1 MKQLNDNSVNNDYL
15 KKAKSKLYKK
25 HCKNI
30 SDKYNLFTINNILS
44 NSKCHIVS
52 KFKDYLLYDDISE
65 FLKRFYKG
73 YESGTR
79 LKKISHYFK
88 ETSVLYPNYSPLIE
102 SKYIYSNIIKK
113 QMVINKQ
120 ENYKKK
126 NNRNYKLK
134 KQYQEKNEKENKE
147 DQNFFSSTIYN
158 DILNESESFMSLLFG
173 VDNKNKEIGKI
184 KKDKINVK
192 KNEDIDDVIKIIDI
206 IEKNEDRKIDSN
218 FIDDIDMDNENNEVD
233 INNKHYYKKMP
244 EITGNISK
252 RNKKKIFSNINYSNN
267 KTNEN
272 ISYSNISNSNISNSI
287 IFNKYKKNN
296 NKNNKNSIKVDP
308 DKINKIS
315 SQINIYNNNDAS
327 SKENNN
333 NINSIQGKQ
342 DISNANTNNNNNNIV
357 YHRKVK
363 STLIGN
369 YLNKLELPSNSNVVN
384 LLKFANETYAENTN
398 KNSVRASLYK
408 GVKYKN
414 KNIRNSITK
423 IINLPKSKILG
434 NNLLSA
440 KNIKNSNSNISLT
453 NRTEIIHNQ
462 GPEMPTSTL
471 SRFTKIDNIAKKIEI
486 SKKSKNNYFGIKKRG
501 SPLSTRNY
509 TSIISFYEDMN
520 KNNNNKNISN
530 SNRNI
535 FNSINNNSIAPNN
548 SVFYSSKKPEN
559 GFKSIYV
566 NPNFTGPYS
575 KPKCIYKDKKL
586 NGLSARK
593 LFNKSN
599 EMINKEKE
607 NEKEKVN

>member
-1 MKQLNDNSVNNDYL
+1 MKQLNDKSVNNDFL
-15 KKAKSKLYKK
+15 QKAKLKLYKK
-25 HCKNI
+25 HYKNI
-30 SDKYNLFTINNILS
+30 SDKYNLFIINNILS

-126 NNRNYKLK
+126 NNRNHKLK

-147 DQNFFSSTIYN
+147 EQKFFSSTIYN
-158 DILNESESFMSLLFG
+158 DILNESESFMNLLFG
-173 VDNKNKEIGKI
+173 VDNKNKEIGKE
-184 KKDKINVK
+184 KKDRINVK
-192 KNEDIDDVIKIIDI
+192 KKYEDVDDFIKIIDI
-206 IEKNEDRKIDSN
+206 IEKNEDININNNN
-218 FIDDIDMDNENNEVD
+218 FIEDIEIDDNEFD

-244 EITGNISK
+244 EIAKNISK
-252 RNKKKIFSNINYSNN
+252 RNRKKILSNINYSNN

-272 ISYSNISNSNISNSI
+272 ISISNISNNNISNSI
-287 IFNKYKKNN
+287 IVNRYKKNN
-296 NKNNKNSIKVDP
+296 KNFIKVDQA
-308 DKINKIS
+308 NKIS
-315 SQINIYNNNDAS
+315 SQINIFNNNDAS

-333 NINSIQGKQ
+333 NINSIYNKQ
-342 DISNANTNNNNNNIV
+342 DISNNNNNKIV

-414 KNIRNSITK
+414 KNLRNSITK
-423 IINLPKSKILG
+423 IINLPKTKIG

-440 KNIKNSNSNISLT
+440 KSIKNNSNNSLT
-453 NRTEIIHNQ
+453 NRTEIIK
-462 GPEMPTSTL
+462 GPEMPNSTL
-471 SRFTKIDNIAKKIEI
+471 SRFTKIENISKKIEI
-486 SKKSKNNYFGIKKRG
+486 SKRNKNNYFGIKKRG

-509 TSIISFYEDMN
+509 TSIISFYENMD
-520 KNNNNKNISN
+520 KNNDKNISN

-535 FNSINNNSIAPNN
+535 FNSINSKSIAPNN

-599 EMINKEKE
+599 ELINKEKE
-607 NEKEKVN
+607 NVN

>member
-1 MKQLNDNSVNNDYL
+1 MN
-15 KKAKSKLYKK
+15 
-25 HCKNI
+25 
-30 SDKYNLFTINNILS
+30 
-44 NSKCHIVS
+44 
-52 KFKDYLLYDDISE
+52 
-65 FLKRFYKG
+65 
-73 YESGTR
+73 
-79 LKKISHYFK
+79 
-88 ETSVLYPNYSPLIE
+88 
-102 SKYIYSNIIKK
+102 
-113 QMVINKQ
+113 
-120 ENYKKK
+120 
-126 NNRNYKLK
+126 
-134 KQYQEKNEKENKE
+134 
-147 DQNFFSSTIYN
+147 
-158 DILNESESFMSLLFG
+158 LLFG

-192 KNEDIDDVIKIIDI
+192 KKYEDIDDVIKIIDI
-206 IEKNEDRKIDSN
+206 IEKNEDISINNN
-218 FIDDIDMDNENNEVD
+218 FIEDIVMDNEVD
-233 INNKHYYKKMP
+233 LNNKHYYKKMP
-244 EITGNISK
+244 EITTNISK
-252 RNKKKIFSNINYSNN
+252 RNKKNNFSNINHSNN

-296 NKNNKNSIKVDP
+296 NNNNKNSIKVDR
-308 DKINKIS
+308 DKVNKIS
-315 SQINIYNNNDAS
+315 SQINIFNNNDAS

-333 NINSIQGKQ
+333 NINSIYGKQ
-342 DISNANTNNNNNNIV
+342 DIFNANTNAYANSNKIV

-414 KNIRNSITK
+414 KNIRNSISK
-423 IINLPKSKILG
+423 IINLPKSKMLG
-434 NNLLSA
+434 NNILSA

-453 NRTEIIHNQ
+453 NRTEIISNQ
-462 GPEMPTSTL
+462 GPEMPNSTL
-471 SRFTKIDNIAKKIEI
+471 SRFTKIQKIAKKIEI

-509 TSIISFYEDMN
+509 TSIISFYENMN

-535 FNSINNNSIAPNN
+535 FNSINSNSIAPNN

-599 EMINKEKE
+599 ELINKEQE
-607 NEKEKVN
+607 QEKEKVN

>member
-15 KKAKSKLYKK
+15 KKAKLKLYKK

-206 IEKNEDRKIDSN
+206 IEKNEDRKIASN
-218 FIDDIDMDNENNEVD
+218 FIDDIDMDNETNEVD

-244 EITGNISK
+244 EISGNISK

-440 KNIKNSNSNISLT
+440 KNIKNSNPNISLT

-535 FNSINNNSIAPNN
+535 FNNN

>member
-1 MKQLNDNSVNNDYL
+1 MKQLNDNSVNNDFL
-15 KKAKSKLYKK
+15 KKAKLKLYKN

-52 KFKDYLLYDDISE
+52 QFKDYLLYDDISE

-126 NNRNYKLK
+126 NNKNYKLK

-147 DQNFFSSTIYN
+147 EQNFFSSTIYN
-158 DILNESESFMSLLFG
+158 DILNESESFMNLLFG
-173 VDNKNKEIGKI
+173 IDNKNKEIDKV

-192 KNEDIDDVIKIIDI
+192 KKYEDIDDVIKIIDI
-206 IEKNEDRKIDSN
+206 IDKNEDINNNN
-218 FIDDIDMDNENNEVD
+218 FIEDIDMDDNEFD

-244 EITGNISK
+244 EITTNISK
-252 RNKKKIFSNINYSNN
+252 RNKKKILNNINYSNN

-272 ISYSNISNSNISNSI
+272 ISNINISKSNISNSI
-287 IFNKYKKNN
+287 IFNRYK
-296 NKNNKNSIKVDP
+296 KNNKNSINVDHV
-308 DKINKIS
+308 NKIS
-315 SQINIYNNNDAS
+315 SQINIFNNNDAS

-333 NINSIQGKQ
+333 NINSIYTKQ
-342 DISNANTNNNNNNIV
+342 DISNTKNNNNKIV

-384 LLKFANETYAENTN
+384 LLKFANENFAENTN

-414 KNIRNSITK
+414 KNIRNSINK
-423 IINLPKSKILG
+423 IINLPKSKILD
-434 NNLLSA
+434 NNILSA

-453 NRTEIIHNQ
+453 NRTEIIQ
-462 GPEMPTSTL
+462 GSEMPNSTI
-471 SRFTKIDNIAKKIEI
+471 SRFTKIQNISKKIEI

-509 TSIISFYEDMN
+509 TSIISFYENMN
-520 KNNNNKNISN
+520 KNNNKNSSN

-535 FNSINNNSIAPNN
+535 FNSINSNSIAPNN

-599 EMINKEKE
+599 ELINKEKE
-607 NEKEKVN
+607 KEKVN

>member
-1 MKQLNDNSVNNDYL
+1 MKQLNDNSVNNDFL
-15 KKAKSKLYKK
+15 KKAKLKLYKK
-25 HCKNI
+25 HCKNL
-30 SDKYNLFTINNILS
+30 SNKYNLFTINNILS

-158 DILNESESFMSLLFG
+158 DILNESESFMNLLFG
-173 VDNKNKEIGKI
+173 VDNKNKEIGKV
-184 KKDKINVK
+184 KKDKISVK
-192 KNEDIDDVIKIIDI
+192 KKFEDIDDVIKIIDI
-206 IEKNEDRKIDSN
+206 IEKNEDVNVNNTN
-218 FIDDIDMDNENNEVD
+218 FIVDDIDFDDNEVD

-244 EITGNISK
+244 EITKNISK
-252 RNKKKIFSNINYSNN
+252 RNKKQNFSNINYSNN
-267 KTNEN
+267 KTNDN

-296 NKNNKNSIKVDP
+296 KNSINVDQV
-308 DKINKIS
+308 NKMS
-315 SQINIYNNNDAS
+315 SQINIYNNDVS

-333 NINSIQGKQ
+333 NINS
-342 DISNANTNNNNNNIV
+342 NTNNNKIV

-384 LLKFANETYAENTN
+384 LLKFANEAFAENTN

-423 IINLPKSKILG
+423 IINLPKSKILV
-434 NNLLSA
+434 NNILSA
-440 KNIKNSNSNISLT
+440 KNIKNANSNISLT
-453 NRTEIIHNQ
+453 NRTEIIQ
-462 GPEMPTSTL
+462 GTEIPNSTI
-471 SRFTKIDNIAKKIEI
+471 SKFTKIQNIAKKIEI
-486 SKKSKNNYFGIKKRG
+486 SKKNKNNYFGIKKRG

-509 TSIISFYEDMN
+509 TSIISFYENMN
-520 KNNNNKNISN
+520 KNNNKNTCN

-535 FNSINNNSIAPNN
+535 FNSINSNSIAPNK
-548 SVFYSSKKPEN
+548 SVFYSNKKPES
-559 GFKSIYV
+559 GLKSIYV

-575 KPKCIYKDKKL
+575 KPKCIYKEKKL

-599 EMINKEKE
+599 EVINKEKE
-607 NEKEKVN
+607 KEKEKVN

>member
-1 MKQLNDNSVNNDYL
+1 MGTGKRNND
-15 KKAKSKLYKK
+15 
-25 HCKNI
+25 
-30 SDKYNLFTINNILS
+30 D
-44 NSKCHIVS
+44 
-52 KFKDYLLYDDISE
+52 
-65 FLKRFYKG
+65 RFYKG

-134 KQYQEKNEKENKE
+134 KQYHEKNEKENKE
-147 DQNFFSSTIYN
+147 DQIFFSSTIYN
-158 DILNESESFMSLLFG
+158 DILNESESFMNLLFG
-173 VDNKNKEIGKI
+173 IDNKNKEIGKT
-184 KKDKINVK
+184 KKEKINVK
-192 KNEDIDDVIKIIDI
+192 KKYEDIDDIINIIDI
-206 IEKNEDRKIDSN
+206 IEKNEDIN
-218 FIDDIDMDNENNEVD
+218 INNNIIGEIDMDENEVD
-233 INNKHYYKKMP
+233 INNNHYYKKMP
-244 EITGNISK
+244 EITMNISK
-252 RNKKKIFSNINYSNN
+252 RNNKKKIINNINYNNN

-272 ISYSNISNSNISNSI
+272 TSYSNISNSNISNSI
-287 IFNKYKKNN
+287 IFNRYKKNN
-296 NKNNKNSIKVDP
+296 KIKVDLVNRIP
-308 DKINKIS
+308 
-315 SQINIYNNNDAS
+315 SQNNIFNNNDAS

-333 NINSIQGKQ
+333 NINSIYVKQ
-342 DISNANTNNNNNNIV
+342 DNPNSNNNKIV

-414 KNIRNSITK
+414 KNLRNSITK
-423 IINLPKSKILG
+423 IINLPKNKILG
-434 NNLLSA
+434 NNILSA

-453 NRTEIIHNQ
+453 NRTEIIQ
-462 GPEMPTSTL
+462 GAEMPNSTI
-471 SRFTKIDNIAKKIEI
+471 SRFTKIQNIAKKIEI

-509 TSIISFYEDMN
+509 TSIISFYENMN
-520 KNNNNKNISN
+520 KNNNKNSSN
-530 SNRNI
+530 SNKNI
-535 FNSINNNSIAPNN
+535 FNSINNNCIAPNN

-599 EMINKEKE
+599 ELINKEKE
-607 NEKEKVN
+607 KVN

>member
-1 MKQLNDNSVNNDYL
+1 
-15 KKAKSKLYKK
+15 
-25 HCKNI
+25 
-30 SDKYNLFTINNILS
+30 
-44 NSKCHIVS
+44 
-52 KFKDYLLYDDISE
+52 
-65 FLKRFYKG
+65 
-73 YESGTR
+73 
-79 LKKISHYFK
+79 
-88 ETSVLYPNYSPLIE
+88 
-102 SKYIYSNIIKK
+102 
-113 QMVINKQ
+113 MVINKQ

-244 EITGNISK
+244 EISGNISK

-440 KNIKNSNSNISLT
+440 KNIKNSNPNISLT

>member
-206 IEKNEDRKIDSN
+206 IEKNEDRKIASN
-218 FIDDIDMDNENNEVD
+218 FIDDIDMDNETNEVD

-244 EITGNISK
+244 EISGNISK

-333 NINSIQGKQ
+333 NINSM
-342 DISNANTNNNNNNIV
+342 
-357 YHRKVK
+357 KVK

-520 KNNNNKNISN
+520 KNNNNKNSSN

-607 NEKEKVN
+607 SEKEKVN